1 MEIVLKTCVKTQ
13 EEAVVDSM
21 SEGSY
26 YLREQAADLVGS
38 GVISV
43 ARLTEQRKSLS
54 GKQLVSLALK
64 RSAN

>member
-1 MEIVLKTCVKTQ
+1 MKIQ

-26 YLREQAADLVGS
+26 YLREQATDLVGS
-38 GVISV
+38 GAMSV

>member
-38 GVISV
+38 GVMSV